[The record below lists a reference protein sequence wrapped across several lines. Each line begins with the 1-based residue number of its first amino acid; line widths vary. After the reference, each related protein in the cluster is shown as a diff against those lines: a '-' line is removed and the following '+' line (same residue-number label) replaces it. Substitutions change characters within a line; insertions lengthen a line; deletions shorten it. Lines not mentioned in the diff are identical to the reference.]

1 MSHFNHSFHDL
12 PIWLLGGRIDV
23 GKRLAMPLAEDASRP
38 FVICGRNEIAAVT
51 TARQIGPS
59 ATALGIDTS
68 ATCAATR
75 ITIPV
80 GF

>member
-1 MSHFNHSFHDL
+1 MSLSNHSLHDL
-12 PIWLLGGRIDV
+12 PIWLLGGRVDV
-23 GKRLAMPLAEDASRP
+23 GNRLAMPLAEDVSRP
-38 FVICGRNEIAAVT
+38 FVICGHNEIAAVT

-59 ATALGIDTS
+59 DTALGIDTS

-80 GF
+80 VF